1 MADRQKLETEDIA
14 IEYLYLVISCFLFN
28 ITNVLLRLYETT
40 PVQVYLLK
48 VRIFVITLWRRH
60 KKIEMN
66 KPRSVEVKSDQTHR
80 PNSETEQDESLRSLD
95 LILLLSSKEACR
107 TSQATRL
114 EIRDTYYMHAQMC
127 SSVHIFIC
135 LPIMCHVYAHIHTR
149 ESHLITFPSGIQSY
163 WHAQVWP
170 SPQSALSLHV
180 AASPTSPVSPPP
192 PPPLTSSWNLE
203 LQCTVR
209 STKSAK

>member
-28 ITNVLLRLYETT
+28 ITTVLLRLYDTI

-127 SSVHIFIC
+127 SSVHIFLIYLLFVTSTHTYTLANRISSRSPRGYSRTGTRRSGPPRSLRSPC
-135 LPIMCHVYAHIHTR
+135 TLPRH
-149 ESHLITFPSGIQSY
+149 
-163 WHAQVWP
+163 
-170 SPQSALSLHV
+170 
-180 AASPTSPVSPPP
+180 PPP
-192 PPPLTSSWNLE
+192 PFLL
-203 LQCTVR
+203 LR
-209 STKSAK
+209 RLR